1 MHLIRSGAI
10 EGYLQLVN
18 RHQQSPKPILEQTGI
33 SAAQLRQPDALI
45 SYERL
50 ADLLDYTSEQ
60 CTAPYFSLQLAAAQS
75 PMVIGDVA
83 LLSGHQAS
91 IRETLKVSNQYLH
104 LHAMG
109 VHVDLQEKGDWA
121 EWSLRFDFTNA
132 YGLRQLIQ
140 LSAGQMFNGLIA
152 PLGNYLPGL
161 KLHLSQPQAIG
172 DKARN
177 QEPEPYRGHIIF
189 DSHFNGVRFPASW
202 LERKP
207 ISQEVETRE
216 YLQQRIQLLENAYP
230 DNLQAQVRF
239 IISNLMSSGECTL
252 ERVSVALDCHPRLLQ
267 RRLQQE
273 GVNFRQLLQQT
284 RRDTAEQFLI
294 HGKVNITDVAL
305 NLGYAEVAVF
315 SRHFK
320 QWTGL
325 SPREWQKQQRA
336 LSKST

>member
-10 EGYLQLVN
+10 EGYLKLVN
-18 RHQQSPKPILEQTGI
+18 RLQQSPTPILEQTGI

-60 CTAPYFSLQLAAAQS
+60 YSAPYFSLQLAATQS
-75 PMVIGDVA
+75 PLVIGDVA
-83 LLSGHQAS
+83 LLSGHQS
-91 IRETLKVSNQYLH
+91 TIRETLKVSNQYLH

-109 VHVDLQEKGDWA
+109 VHVDLHEKGDWA
-121 EWSLRFDFTNA
+121 EWSLRFDFTND

-140 LSAGQMFNGLIA
+140 LSAGQMFNGLIT
-152 PLGNYLPGL
+152 PVDNYLPGL
-161 KLHLSQPQAIG
+161 KLHLSQPQAIEL
-172 DKARN
+172 AT

-189 DSHFNGVRFPASW
+189 DSHFDGVRFPVSW

-207 ISQEVETRE
+207 ISQEAETRD

-252 ERVSVALDCHPRLLQ
+252 ERVSVALGCHQRLLQ

-273 GVNFRQLLQQT
+273 GVNFRQLLQQA

-294 HGKVNITDVAL
+294 HGKISITDVAL

-325 SPREWQKQQRA
+325 SPREWQKQHRDR
-336 LSKST
+336 